1 MDNRPRARK
10 TFKSGGT
17 NSLSGSHSIGHSGGS
32 GGGHG
37 GGFSHSGGG
46 FSGGSGGYGGGTRSG
61 GGGMLKIIIAIIV
74 ILAMGGGGVSLGG
87 LGNLFGGQSQTT
99 QQYYDNT
106 HLRPATGGTRRPTP
120 DSSIARFHLKP
131 GTSS

>member
-106 HLRPATGGTRRPTP
+106 PQTSNGWYTEANTG
-120 DSSIARFHLKP
+120 
-131 GTSS
+131 